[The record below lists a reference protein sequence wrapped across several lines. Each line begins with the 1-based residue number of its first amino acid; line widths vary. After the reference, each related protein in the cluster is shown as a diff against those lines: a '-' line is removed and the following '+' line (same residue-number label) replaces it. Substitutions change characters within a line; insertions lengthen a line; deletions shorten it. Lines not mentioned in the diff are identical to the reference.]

1 MRNDMLIQDDEM
13 AIPPR
18 NKSGVTWSPGGQ
30 SATNEM
36 EIPHRRAEWQR
47 SAGMTYSPTVQA
59 RPCSARVRSG
69 WIPANRCG
77 KVS

>member
-36 EIPHRRAEWQR
+36 EIPYRCAEWQR
-47 SAGMTYSPTVQA
+47 SAGMTHSPTVQV
-59 RPCSARVRSG
+59 RPCSARVQSG
-69 WIPANRCG
+69 WSLAYQYG